1 MTTPP
6 TPAPDLTTDLANVIR
21 FVYFEHVGNTEA
33 KAEMDRVLARFARW
47 AALHADEAL
56 EQREQVTA
64 DQARISPELRS
75 AIRLDAVSIDPV
87 CGF

>member
-6 TPAPDLTTDLANVIR
+6 TPAPDLTTDLANVMR

-33 KAEMDRVLARFARW
+33 KAAMDRVLARFARW

-64 DQARISPELRS
+64 EQARIT
-75 AIRLDAVSIDPV
+75 AVIRQRVRQCADERVDGIP
-87 CGF
+87 F